1 MAARK
6 RVRIVALDRAAR
18 VLVDGVDI
26 SGVISGVEVSLSPGQ
41 PAEVTLRVPRANVVL
56 DGLADLA
63 VVADDPAP
71 HREGPTA

>member
-1 MAARK
+1 MAERR
-6 RVRIVALDRAAR
+6 RVRIVAIGRAAR

-26 SGVISGVEVSLSPGQ
+26 SGVVSGVEVSLSPCQ
-41 PAEVTLRVPRANVVL
+41 PAEVTLRVPRASVVI

-63 VVADDPAP
+63 VVADETAP

>member
-26 SGVISGVEVSLSPGQ
+26 SGVVSGVEISLQPQQ

-63 VVADDPAP
+63 VVADETAP
-71 HREGPTA
+71 PGEVPTS